1 MTKKIIVLVIA
12 IVLCLS
18 VVGGCFALYQKD
30 ASDIT
35 INFGS
40 EKAASLTLNSVNDE
54 GADATF
60 NFGGTVINPTTD
72 SATQYL
78 KLNVNGNP
86 SEMAGMYG
94 KFKVELTGWDA
105 TNLVLTGTSISSASG
120 ATTQNYDY
128 DALIA
133 GITLPL
139 NELPDTV
146 TLTIALAE
154 GAKSDAGFKAVSN
167 KVISVKASWTVVEWA
182 PIDGA
187 YYIIGSQSGWQV
199 NKNAIHLSDDVSGTT
214 DLAKINNVAL
224 KAGEAYKV
232 VKYNGEGAEYTWYD
246 VEWNDKIAKVSANS
260 DKIVIDTK
268 HGNNITV
275 TEDGNYFVCL
285 NTTGDVNYVWINP
298 KA

>member
-1 MTKKIIVLVIA
+1 MTKKILVLVIA

-18 VVGGCFALYQKD
+18 VVGGCFALYHKD
-30 ASDIT
+30 ATDIT

-40 EKAASLTLNSVNDE
+40 EQAVSLTLNSVNSE
-54 GADATF
+54 GSAATF
-60 NFGGTVINPTTD
+60 NFGGAVINPTTA

-94 KFKVELTGWDA
+94 QFKVELTGWDA

-128 DALIA
+128 DDLTG

-154 GAKSDAGFKAVSN
+154 DAKSDAGFKSISN
-167 KVISVKASWTVVEWA
+167 KTISVKASWTVVDWA

-187 YYIIGSQSGWQV
+187 YYIIGSESGWIV
-199 NKNAIHLSDDVSGTT
+199 NKNAIHLSDSVSGTT
-214 DLAKINNVAL
+214 DLAKINSVAL
-224 KAGEAYKV
+224 KAGEEYKV
-232 VKYNGEGAEYTWYD
+232 VQYHASDDLTWFD
-246 VEWNDKIAKVSANS
+246 VEWENGTAKVSTNS
-260 DKIVIDTK
+260 DKIVILTDK
-268 HGNNITV
+268 GNNITV
-275 TEDGNYFVCL
+275 TENGNYLVCL
-285 NTTGDVNYVWINP
+285 NTTGSNHYVWIAP
-298 KA
+298 VA